1 MAANKADSNSS
12 ESTNSLATMTPDILL
27 TMIQKVVSDSI
38 TNIITGENGALH
50 QVKNEI
56 VNHLDNKLEHFE
68 NQITELQSENSTLKS
83 KLLSQKSE
91 IDELREESV
100 ILKSQIKQALVHANN
115 NEQYSRKTCIRIIG
129 YPVAQNPQYKDCR
142 KLSCELFMNKMCIP
156 VEEGDIAGAHRV
168 GKIVDGKQSIIVKF
182 FARDTKQLVTENRF
196 KLKGTNIRIYD
207 DLTIE
212 NRKLLNRLRNH
223 SEIESAWYFN
233 GKIKAKTINGLV
245 FNADIYTDI
254 NATCNKLNR
263 ERRQRP
269 PSNTDSFLF
278 SDPIRADRVVSPDQ
292 EQMDVDS
299 SSRVNHLSRSAGTS
313 NS

>member
-1 MAANKADSNSS
+1 M
-12 ESTNSLATMTPDILL
+12 
-27 TMIQKVVSDSI
+27 
-38 TNIITGENGALH
+38 GENGALH

-56 VNHLDNKLEHFE
+56 ANHLDNKLE
-68 NQITELQSENSTLKS
+68 NQIAELQSGNSTLKS

-100 ILKSQIKQALVHANN
+100 ILKRQIKQALVHANN
-115 NEQYSRKTCIRIIG
+115 NEQYNRKTCIRITG
-129 YPVAQNPQYKDCR
+129 YPVAQNPQYEDCR
-142 KLSCELFMNKMCIP
+142 KLSCELFMNKMCIA
-156 VEEGDIAGAHRV
+156 VEEGGGYSWCPPSRENRRWQ
-168 GKIVDGKQSIIVKF
+168 QSIIVKF
-182 FARDTKQLVTENRF
+182 FARYTKPLVTENRF

-212 NRKLLNRLRNH
+212 NRELLNRLRNH

-233 GKIKAKTINGLV
+233 GKVKTKTINGLV

-269 PSNTDSFLF
+269 PRNTDSFLF

-313 NS
+313 NSQKA